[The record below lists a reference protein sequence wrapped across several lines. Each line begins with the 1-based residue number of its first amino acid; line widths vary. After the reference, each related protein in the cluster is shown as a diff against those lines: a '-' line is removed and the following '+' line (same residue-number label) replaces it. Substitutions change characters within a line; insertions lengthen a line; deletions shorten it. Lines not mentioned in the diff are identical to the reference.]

1 LDSFEIND
9 EELNTMVIE
18 SLNNII
24 IMKDNTP
31 AIIESIIEF
40 NKDDPEDS
48 DIDRKMQVI
57 DQFRLYFKIIPEIE
71 SID

>member
-1 LDSFEIND
+1 
-9 EELNTMVIE
+9 
-18 SLNNII
+18 
-24 IMKDNTP
+24 MKDNTP

-40 NKDDPEDS
+40 NKDAPEDS

-57 DQFRLYFKIIPEIE
+57 DQFRLYFKIIPEIK